1 MKIFATLSLA
11 VAFASAPAL
20 ASAQTQTSAVTATRS
35 DAPDMRPR
43 NCEPV
48 GSGIEE
54 CVYDVECWE
63 DEAQMMSICR
73 KVTIYKP
80 EAGEH

>member
-1 MKIFATLSLA
+1 MKIFAILSMT
-11 VAFASAPAL
+11 VSFALAPAL
-20 ASAQTQTSAVTATRS
+20 ASAQTNMHDISAAPS
-35 DAPDMRPR
+35 DEPDMRPR

-48 GSGIEE
+48 GSGLEE

-63 DEAQMMSICR
+63 DEVQMMSLCR

-80 EAGEH
+80 EAGEP

>member
-1 MKIFATLSLA
+1 MKILATVSLA
-11 VAFASAPAL
+11 ALFASVPAL
-20 ASAQTQTSAVTATRS
+20 ASVQS
-35 DAPDMRPR
+35 DALGFSAAPSNEQGMRPR

-63 DEAQMMSICR
+63 DDAQMMSVCR

-80 EAGEH
+80 EAGEP